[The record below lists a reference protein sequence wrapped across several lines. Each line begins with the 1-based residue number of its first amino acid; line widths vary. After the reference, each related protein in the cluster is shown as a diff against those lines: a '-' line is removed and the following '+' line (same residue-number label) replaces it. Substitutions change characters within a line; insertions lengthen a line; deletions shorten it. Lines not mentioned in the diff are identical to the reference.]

1 MDSYETTDSDPSQRH
16 LYLFTLHQG
25 QPQVLYSQAHL
36 ADSDKLDFKETENQ
50 ELSQG
55 FANYLNPDNRESGQ
69 ASDAGAIAGPS
80 DIRKDHIAQVMEA
93 YGKAQGLTYQAATPA
108 TALSYY
114 DLAVP
119 DQVLNQAKVDGQAAS
134 FQFYGMQLGKSDLN
148 YEVTAIYVRQDGK
161 QVIAFVKRHNH
172 AYILEAT
179 VQPDQEGQ
187 VSFQTTQNPDLMS
200 AFD

>member
-1 MDSYETTDSDPSQRH
+1 M
-16 LYLFTLHQG
+16 
-25 QPQVLYSQAHL
+25 
-36 ADSDKLDFKETENQ
+36 
-50 ELSQG
+50 
-55 FANYLNPDNRESGQ
+55 
-69 ASDAGAIAGPS
+69 
-80 DIRKDHIAQVMEA
+80 
-93 YGKAQGLTYQAATPA
+93 
-108 TALSYY
+108 SYY

-134 FQFYGMQLGKSDLN
+134 FQFYGMQLGKSDLS
-148 YEVTAIYVRQDGK
+148 YEVSAIYVRQDGK

-179 VQPDQEGQ
+179 AQPDQEAQ